1 MDKARKTGVSINY
14 NGANMAKKLPP
25 YLEEF
30 RYTDVASGENDAID
44 ITLNNRDFRFMRQN
58 MPKKGDRISAFIHL
72 HNWKGNGT
80 TRTIKCGKFILDDLS
95 FDGSSN
101 TCSIGAVSAPV
112 KGEFKATKRT
122 HIYKNVTL
130 KEIAGKVTNRA
141 GIALFYDA
149 PKVFIKKVEQS
160 QVTDSEFLLELCE
173 EYGLGIKIYNGKI
186 VVFDEE
192 KYEQKKTAFEIKR
205 SQVLEWSWNTTLQ
218 RTYSGA
224 KVNYNDPDDNK
235 EHKITI
241 GSKGRM
247 LNVEVNAFSK
257 KEAALK
263 AKAKLAS
270 ENKKQTTM
278 TVSVP
283 GNVNVYSTQT
293 VQMTGFGKLSGK
305 YYVDRVIHTVGS
317 GGYEKSVELHKVS
330 KRIQIM

>member
-1 MDKARKTGVSINY
+1 MDKARRTSISIQY
-14 NGANMAKKLPP
+14 NGANMTKKLAP

-30 RYTDVASGENDAID
+30 QYTDVASGENDAIE
-44 ITLNNRDFRFMRQN
+44 ITLNNRDYRFMLQN
-58 MPKKGDRISAFIHL
+58 MPKKGDRISASIKKYY
-72 HNWKGNGT
+72 WKANGT
-80 TRTIKCGKFILDDLS
+80 TQTMKCGKFILDDLS
-95 FDGSSN
+95 FSSAPAIC
-101 TCSIGAVSAPV
+101 TIGAVSSPV
-112 KGEFKATKRT
+112 RGEFKATKRT

-130 KEIAGKVTNRA
+130 QEIAGKVTKRA

-160 QVTDSEFLLELCE
+160 QETDAAFLLDLCE

-186 VVFDEE
+186 VIFDEE
-192 KYEQKKTAFEIKR
+192 KYEQKKAALEIKK
-205 SQVLEWSWNTTLQ
+205 SGVLDWNWNTTLQ
-218 RTYSGA
+218 KTYSGA
-224 KVNYNDPDDNK
+224 KVSYNDPDDSK

-241 GSKGRM
+241 GTKGRM
-247 LNVEVNAFSK
+247 LTVEVNAFSK
-257 KEAALK
+257 REAGLK
-263 AKAKLAS
+263 AKAKLAA

-293 VQMTGFGKLSGK
+293 VQMSGFGKLSGK
-305 YYVDRVIHTVGS
+305 YYVDKVSHTIGS